1 MEYIVVHV
9 KKKKKSAPNKNDLWA
24 SFVEK
29 FMPFQALGIKDS

>member
-24 SFVEK
+24 SFVEEIYAV
-29 FMPFQALGIKDS
+29 PGIRD